1 MSSKFTL
8 SALLFAGGML
18 AVTLPVSATSLP
30 NLSLLKVQA
39 LEQSQVQ
46 KTHGWHRSCR
56 KGLNGS
62 HKHVKGVGRIQC
74 TTAKC
79 YTNIFGYRVCDYF

>member
-1 MSSKFTL
+1 MNLKLTL
-8 SALLFAGGML
+8 ASVVAAGVL
-18 AVTLPVSATSLP
+18 AAALPVSAASLP
-30 NLSLLKVQA
+30 NLSIMKDGVVA
-39 LEQSQVQ
+39 QSQIDQ
-46 KTHGWHRSCR
+46 AHFAHRTCR

>member
-1 MSSKFTL
+1 MNFKLTL
-8 SALLFAGGML
+8 TAAFATAGLLAASF
-18 AVTLPVSATSLP
+18 SATAAPLP
-30 NLSLLKVQA
+30 NLSVLNQTA
-39 LEQSQVQ
+39 AAQSQIDQV
-46 KTHGWHRSCR
+46 HFAHRSCR

-79 YTNIFGYRVCDYF
+79 QVNVFGYKVCEYY